1 MINGYNNLD
10 VVLLYVVVFV
20 IVIIILKCM
29 RRSGR
34 EDEFHCITQYGSS
47 SRDNLQS
54 LESASYK
61 DATDT
66 IVSMQL

>member
-10 VVLLYVVVFV
+10 LVLPYVVVF
-20 IVIIILKCM
+20 VIIILKCM
-29 RRSGR
+29 GRSGR

-66 IVSMQL
+66 TDSMQL